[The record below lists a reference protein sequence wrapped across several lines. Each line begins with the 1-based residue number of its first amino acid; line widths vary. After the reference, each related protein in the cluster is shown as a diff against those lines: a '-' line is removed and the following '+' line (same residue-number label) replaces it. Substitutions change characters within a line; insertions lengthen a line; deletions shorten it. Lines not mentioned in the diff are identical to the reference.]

1 MGGVPSGSKDRIAAV
16 SSELL
21 SRRGYNG
28 MGLKAVSE
36 AAELPFGSIYHHF
49 PGGKE
54 EIAGAAITSI
64 GEVVGDLLRSLFAS
78 SETPE
83 VALRAMFAFMAQR
96 LERSDWTAGCSVGTP
111 AQDGPSDSEVVR
123 LACDDALG
131 RMVGAVADGL
141 TGHGVPRLRADEL
154 ATTVIAAYEG
164 ATLMARV
171 QRSTQPLDRTVE
183 AMVGLVEFARR

>member
-1 MGGVPSGSKDRIAAV
+1 M

-36 AAELPFGSIYHHF
+36 AAGLPFGSIYHHF

-54 EIAGAAITSI
+54 EIAAHAITGI
-64 GEVVGDLLRSLFAS
+64 GTVVGDLLRSLFAS
-78 SETPE
+78 SESPE

-111 AQDGPSDSEVVR
+111 AQDGPSDSEAVR

-131 RMVGAVADGL
+131 AMVRAVADGL
-141 TGHGVPRLRADEL
+141 ARHGVPRPEAAGL
-154 ATTVIAAYEG
+154 ATTVVAAYEG

-171 QRSTQPLDRTVE
+171 RRSTEPLDRTVE
-183 AMVGLVEFARR
+183 AMVRLVDAARR

>member
-1 MGGVPSGSKDRIAAV
+1 M

-36 AAELPFGSIYHHF
+36 AAGLPFGSIYHHF

-54 EIAGAAITSI
+54 EIAAAAVS
-64 GEVVGDLLRSLFAS
+64 GVGRVVGDLLATLFS
-78 SETPE
+78 SSPTPE
-83 VALRAMFAFMAQR
+83 VALRAMFEFMAQR

-111 AQDGPSDSEVVR
+111 AQDGPSDSEAVR

-131 RMVGAVADGL
+131 RMVTAIAGGLAV
-141 TGHGVPRLRADEL
+141 HGVPRPAADAL

-171 QRSTQPLDRTVE
+171 QRSTEPLDRTVE
-183 AMVGLVEFARR
+183 AMVRLVDAARR